1 MRLVVPGSERV
12 SCAFRAAC
20 FHESQASAASGTN
33 ASPKYRSVR
42 SALVG
47 AIVDSI
53 GSTLVTALIDAV
65 GSTFVAA
72 LIDSIGSTLVAAL
85 VGAIVDSIGSTHV
98 AALIDAVGSAVV
110 AAVVNANGI
119 ANSIAD
125 ECPNALAFGAAD
137 D

>member
-1 MRLVVPGSERV
+1 MRLVIPGGERV

-33 ASPKYRSVR
+33 ACPKYRSVR
-42 SALVG
+42 SALV
-47 AIVDSI
+47 AAVVDSI
-53 GSTLVTALIDAV
+53 GSTLVT
-65 GSTFVAA
+65 
-72 LIDSIGSTLVAAL
+72 
-85 VGAIVDSIGSTHV
+85 
-98 AALIDAVGSAVV
+98 ALIDAVGSAVV